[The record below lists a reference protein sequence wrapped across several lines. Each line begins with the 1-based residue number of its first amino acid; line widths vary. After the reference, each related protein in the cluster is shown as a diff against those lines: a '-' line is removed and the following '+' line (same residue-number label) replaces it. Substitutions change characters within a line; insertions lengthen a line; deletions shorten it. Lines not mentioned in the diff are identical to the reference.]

1 MDNTTVPRLSD
12 AAVSALL
19 MEEVIAHFGSGRVEA
34 VEKLSGGASRET
46 WSFDWLDDAGNVT
59 GLILRRDPGDTGSSG
74 EEGWRGGKTTYS
86 LDRSTEAKLQRV
98 VYEAGGLVARVH
110 FALPEDHRL
119 GGCYI
124 MDRIEGETLAPRI
137 LRDESFTDARKTMA
151 YQCGE
156 ILAKFHGINPA
167 TLPGAMV
174 QVSARRLIAQQRE
187 MMDGISDYYHHETA
201 LGRPE
206 YHPAFELT
214 LRWLEQHCPKDATA
228 GLVHG
233 DFRNGNF
240 VVGPEGIRAVLDWE
254 IAHIG
259 DGMEDLGWV
268 CVRAWRFGQHQ
279 NPVGGFGQWEDLF
292 AGYEDAG
299 GRKVDPNVVHFWEVL
314 GSLKWGI
321 GCMFQAYKPI
331 SGLVDSFE
339 HLAIGRRACEN
350 EIDLLTL
357 IDESRSLKV
366 LPSVIGDATG

>member
-1 MDNTTVPRLSD
+1 MRQSAKDTSVPEPGVAEVPAFL
-12 AAVSALL
+12 A
-19 MEEVIAHFGSGRVEA
+19 EEVIARFGGGSVEN
-34 VEKLSGGASRET
+34 VEKLSGGASCET
-46 WSFDWLDDAGNVT
+46 WSFDWIDDSGKTT
-59 GLILRRDPGDTGSSG
+59 GLILRRDLGETGSTS
-74 EEGWRGGKTTYS
+74 EEGWRGGKTAYS
-86 LDRSTEAKLQRV
+86 LERTTEAELQRV
-98 VYEAGGLVARVH
+98 VYDAGGLVAKVH
-110 FALPEDHRL
+110 FALPEDHKL
-119 GGCYI
+119 GGCYV

-137 LRDESFTDARKTMA
+137 LRDEAFTGARKTMA

-156 ILAKFHGINPA
+156 ILAKLHGIDTA
-167 TLPGAMV
+167 ALPGGMTHV
-174 QVSARRLIAQQRE
+174 PARELIDQQRE
-187 MMDGISDYYHHETA
+187 MMDGISNFYRDETPVA
-201 LGRPE
+201 RSE
-206 YHPAFELT
+206 HHPAFELT
-214 LRWLEQHCPKDATA
+214 LHWLEQNCPRDATA

-233 DFRNGNF
+233 DFRNGNL
-240 VVGPEGIRAVLDWE
+240 VVGAEGVRAVLDWE

-279 NPVGGFGQWEDLF
+279 NPVGGFGHREDLF

-299 GRKVDPNVVHFWEVL
+299 GRKVDPKVVQFWEVL

-357 IDESRSLKV
+357 LEESL
-366 LPSVIGDATG
+366 